1 VFSKILINKQNICY
15 WRDFNGNNIT
25 YPFILNRGETMQFI
39 DYQEGGAADKL
50 FINTTAKPTL
60 EHGQV
65 LIKVEAF
72 GINRADT
79 LQRLGKYPP
88 PKGESLILGLEVAGK
103 VVAIRP
109 DNDSHNPTVCRWKLD
124 DKVFGLVAGGG
135 YGEYVAVDAEHLLPV
150 PKNMSMVEAAGIAEV
165 YLTAYQSLFKVGEM
179 QPHQRVLIHA
189 GASAVG
195 LAAIQLAKAVDCH
208 VAVTASSA
216 VKLRKCHQSGA
227 DLLINYKQ
235 QDFATCIAQQGAG
248 YDVIIDFVAG
258 DYLNRNLKVLNMD
271 GHIVYLAMLAG
282 RFADKLDM
290 GLLLAKRAT
299 IKGSTLRNRSKQY
312 KQALIKQ
319 FATRF
324 YSGFEL
330 TQLVPTID
338 TVYPPED
345 ISLAHQR
352 LEDNDTMGKLIGR
365 W

>member
-1 VFSKILINKQNICY
+1 
-15 WRDFNGNNIT
+15 
-25 YPFILNRGETMQFI
+25 MQFI

-50 FINTTAKPTL
+50 FINTTAKPIL

-79 LQRLGKYPP
+79 LQRQGKYPP
-88 PKGESLILGLEVAGK
+88 PRGESPILGLEVAGK
-103 VVAIRP
+103 VIAIGP
-109 DNDSHNPTVCRWKLD
+109 NNDSNNPTVCRWQLD

-135 YGEYVAVDAEHLLPV
+135 YAEYVAVDAEHLLPV
-150 PKNMSMVEAAGIAEV
+150 PKNMPMVEAAGIAEV
-165 YLTAYQSLFKVGEM
+165 FLTAYQSLFKVGKM
-179 QPHQRVLIHA
+179 QPQQRVLIHA
-189 GASAVG
+189 GASGVG
-195 LAAIQLAKAVDCH
+195 LAAIQLAKAAHCH
-208 VAVTASSA
+208 VAVTASNKG
-216 VKLRKCHQSGA
+216 KLDKCQQLGA
-227 DLLINYKQ
+227 DLLINYQQ
-235 QDFATCIAQQGAG
+235 QDFAEVINEQGAG

-258 DYLNRNLKVLNMD
+258 DYLNRNLKVLNTD

-299 IKGSTLRNRSKQY
+299 ISGSTLRNRSKQY
-312 KQALIKQ
+312 KQELIKQ
-319 FATRF
+319 FSVRF
-324 YSGFEL
+324 YSSFEL
-330 TQLVPTID
+330 TQLVPAID

-345 ISLAHQR
+345 ISIAHQR